1 MLTHEQVE
9 ALIRYV
15 AEERRGGSDLAVE
28 YQADGLYLWV
38 GGTRVEGD
46 RTGGSRGDGAGAP
59 RLERAAAAPPSVVPP
74 PAAAEQPV
82 AEEERAP
89 EGHVLGSPIVGTF
102 YVAPSPDSPPYV
114 EEGSRVEKGQVVC
127 IVEAMKLMNEIE
139 ADVSGVVT
147 SVVPANG
154 DPVEFGAPLF
164 VIRIE

>member
-9 ALIRYV
+9 ALIRYI
-15 AEERRGGSDLAVE
+15 AEERRGGSDLSVE
-28 YQADGLYLWV
+28 YQADGLYLRV
-38 GGTRVEGD
+38 GGN
-46 RTGGSRGDGAGAP
+46 RGDGAGAP
-59 RLERAAAAPPSVVPP
+59 RMERAAAPPS
-74 PAAAEQPV
+74 PAAPPRAPNEEPV
-82 AEEERAP
+82 VEEEPVP
-89 EGHVLGSPIVGTF
+89 EEHVLGSPIVGTF
-102 YVAPSPDSPPYV
+102 YAAPSPDAPPYV

-164 VIRIE
+164 VIRIQ

>member
-1 MLTHEQVE
+1 MLTYEQVE

-28 YQADGLYLWV
+28 YQADGLYLRV
-38 GGTRVEGD
+38 GGDV
-46 RTGGSRGDGAGAP
+46 RGGAGAP
-59 RLERAAAAPPSVVPP
+59 RADRAAAPPPSTPPP
-74 PAAAEQPV
+74 PAADGEPAADE
-82 AEEERAP
+82 AP
-89 EGHVLGSPIVGTF
+89 ALEGHVLSSPIVGTF
-102 YVAPSPDSPPYV
+102 YAAPSPDAPPYV

-139 ADVSGVVT
+139 ADVSGVIA

-164 VIRIE
+164 VIQT

>member
-1 MLTHEQVE
+1 MLTYEQVE

-15 AEERRGGSDLAVE
+15 AGERRGGSDLSVE
-28 YQADGLYLWV
+28 VQADGLYLRV
-38 GGTRVEGD
+38 GGDRGGASGSQRVE
-46 RTGGSRGDGAGAP
+46 RPAT
-59 RLERAAAAPPSVVPP
+59 AAAAAVPSPV
-74 PAAAEQPV
+74 ASSASAEESV
-82 AEEERAP
+82 AEEAP
-89 EGHVLGSPIVGTF
+89 TLEGHVLGSPIVGTF
-102 YVAPSPDSPPYV
+102 YVAPSPDAAPYV

-164 VIRIE
+164 VIQT